1 MRNQLQAAE
10 KEIVSLHEIIN
21 GTAGTDE
28 YQGKRIDDIGVDNSA
43 RQSNEE
49 DKDICHET
57 SRWAN
62 EAHNQTQIYCLAFEL
77 GRGNL

>member
-1 MRNQLQAAE
+1 MHNQLQTTKE
-10 KEIVSLHEIIN
+10 EIVSLHKIIN
-21 GTAGTDE
+21 GAAGTDE
-28 YQGKRIDDIGVDNSA
+28 DQGKRIDDIGVDNSA
-43 RQSNEE
+43 GQTNEE

-62 EAHNQTQIYCLAFEL
+62 KAHNQTQIYCLAFEV